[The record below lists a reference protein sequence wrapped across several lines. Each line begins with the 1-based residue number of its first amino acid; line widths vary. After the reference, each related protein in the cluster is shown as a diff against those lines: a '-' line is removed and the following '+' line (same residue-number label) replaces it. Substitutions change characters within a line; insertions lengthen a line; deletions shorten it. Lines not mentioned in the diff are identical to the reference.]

1 VPERFVE
8 PVDAAGVA
16 AALQSAAAQN
26 LAVVVR
32 GGGTKSGARSASRF
46 GTLDTSLT
54 PQPEAPPAEM
64 LLSTARLTAGIDH
77 VAGDLVATVP
87 AGATLDAVNTVLCRE
102 RQWLPLD
109 PPRSNRAT
117 IGGIIATNDSGP
129 RRHRFGT
136 PRDLI
141 IGVEIALVNGKTARA
156 GGRVVKNVA
165 GYDLSKLLCGS
176 LGSLAVI
183 TSATFKLSP
192 VAPHSQTLVATVG
205 DIRHLGELA
214 RSVAGLPVAPT
225 AIELQSPP
233 HRLLIR
239 FETTEQAA
247 RRQSDLAHAVCVERG
262 ATCTI
267 VSGRAEA
274 DAWRA
279 HESRVFSSEGTILK
293 LAILPTDVADI
304 LERIR
309 TLATERRV
317 EYEVIGR
324 AALGIV
330 LLRLSGDSDAQA
342 AIVTELRLEAT
353 GRGGSAVL
361 LSAPS
366 ALLRGVGRW
375 GPPSDAAPVM
385 RAVKQ
390 QFDPRNTLNP
400 GIGAWES

>member
-1 VPERFVE
+1 LSVVE
-8 PVDAAGVA
+8 PRDAAGVA

-26 LAVVVR
+26 LAVIVR
-32 GGGTKSGARSASRF
+32 GGGTKSAERSSA
-46 GTLDTSLT
+46 
-54 PQPEAPPAEM
+54 AV
-64 LLSTARLTAGIDH
+64 LLSTTRLTEGIDH

-87 AGATLDAVNTVLCRE
+87 AGATLAAVNSVLCRAG
-102 RQWLPLD
+102 QWLPLD

-141 IGVEIALVNGKTARA
+141 IGIEIALVNGRTAKA

-176 LGSLAVI
+176 LGSLAVV

-192 VAPHSQTLVATVG
+192 VAPYSQTLVATVS
-205 DIRHLGELA
+205 DIRELGLLA
-214 RSVAGLPVAPT
+214 RAIAELPVAPT

-233 HRLLIR
+233 HHLLIR

-247 RRQSDLAHAVCVERG
+247 ARQSERVRAVCIERG

-267 VSGRAEA
+267 LSGQPEA
-274 DAWRA
+274 DAWHA
-279 HESRVFSSEGTILK
+279 HESGVFGSEGTIVK
-293 LAILPTDVADI
+293 LAALPTDVAGI
-304 LERIR
+304 LDRIG
-309 TLATERRV
+309 TIVTERR
-317 EYEVIGR
+317 EVHAIIGR

-330 LLRLSGDSDAQA
+330 LLRLGGTLDAQA
-342 AIVTELRLEAT
+342 AIVSDLRREVSE
-353 GRGGSAVL
+353 RGGSAVL
-361 LSAPS
+361 SSAPPQ
-366 ALLRGVGRW
+366 LLQDIGRW
-375 GPPSDAAPVM
+375 GPATDAVPLM

-390 QFDPRNTLNP
+390 QFDPLNTLNP
-400 GIGAWES
+400 GVGAWEP

>member
-1 VPERFVE
+1 MSQRVVE
-8 PVDAAGVA
+8 PADAAGVA

-32 GGGTKSGARSASRF
+32 GGGTKS
-46 GTLDTSLT
+46 LDRPTVPLTSLDASLG
-54 PQPEAPPAEM
+54 PRPEVPSHEM

-87 AGATLDAVNTVLCRE
+87 AGATLDAVNSVLCRE
-102 RQWLPLD
+102 KQWLPLD
-109 PPRSNRAT
+109 PPRSSRAT

-141 IGVEIALVNGKTARA
+141 IGIEIALVNGRTAKA

-176 LGSLAVI
+176 LGCLAVV

-192 VAPHSQTLVATVG
+192 VAPHSQTLVATVS
-205 DIRHLGELA
+205 DIRQLGELA
-214 RSVAGLPVAPT
+214 RAIAESPVAPT

-233 HRLLIR
+233 YRLLVR

-247 RRQSDLAHAVCVERG
+247 RRQSELVHAVCVERG
-262 ATCTI
+262 ATCTTL
-267 VSGRAEA
+267 SGRPEA

-279 HESRVFSSEGTILK
+279 HESRVFSSDGTILK
-293 LAILPTDVADI
+293 LAILSTDVAEI

-309 TLATERRV
+309 ALATERRV

-330 LLRLSGDSDAQA
+330 LLRLSGDLEAQA
-342 AIVTELRLEAT
+342 AVVTELRVEAT

-366 ALLRGVGRW
+366 GLLHDVGRW
-375 GPPSDAAPVM
+375 GPASDAMPLM

-390 QFDPRNTLNP
+390 QFDPHNTLNP
-400 GIGAWES
+400 GAGAWES

>member
-1 VPERFVE
+1 MSVVE
-8 PVDAAGVA
+8 PRDAAGVA

-26 LAVVVR
+26 LAVIVR
-32 GGGTKSGARSASRF
+32 GGGTKSAERSSA
-46 GTLDTSLT
+46 
-54 PQPEAPPAEM
+54 AV
-64 LLSTARLTAGIDH
+64 LLSTTRLTEGIDH

-87 AGATLDAVNTVLCRE
+87 AGATLDAVNSVLCRAG
-102 RQWLPLD
+102 QWLPLD

-141 IGVEIALVNGKTARA
+141 IGIEIALVNGRTAKA

-176 LGSLAVI
+176 LGSLAVV

-192 VAPHSQTLVATVG
+192 VAPYSQTLVATVS
-205 DIRHLGELA
+205 DIRELGLLA
-214 RSVAGLPVAPT
+214 RAIAELPVAPT

-233 HRLLIR
+233 HHLLIR

-247 RRQSDLAHAVCVERG
+247 ARQSERVRAVCIERG

-267 VSGRAEA
+267 LSGQPET
-274 DAWRA
+274 DAWHA
-279 HESRVFSSEGTILK
+279 HESGVFGSEGTIVK
-293 LAILPTDVADI
+293 LAALPTDVAGI
-304 LERIR
+304 LDRIG
-309 TLATERRV
+309 TIVTERR
-317 EYEVIGR
+317 EVHAIIGR

-330 LLRLSGDSDAQA
+330 LLRLGGTLDAQA
-342 AIVTELRLEAT
+342 AIVSELRREVSE
-353 GRGGSAVL
+353 RGGSAVL
-361 LSAPS
+361 SSAPPQ
-366 ALLRGVGRW
+366 LLQDIGRW
-375 GPPSDAAPVM
+375 GPATDAVPLM

-390 QFDPRNTLNP
+390 QFDPLNTLNP
-400 GIGAWES
+400 GVGAWEP

>member
-1 VPERFVE
+1 MPPRVVE
-8 PVDAAGVA
+8 PLDAAGVA
-16 AALQSAAAQN
+16 AALQSAAAQS
-26 LAVVVR
+26 LSVIVR
-32 GGGTKSGARSASRF
+32 GGGTKSVARPAPRFTALDASAPR
-46 GTLDTSLT
+46 TA
-54 PQPEAPPAEM
+54 APHEV

-87 AGATLDAVNTVLCRE
+87 AGATLDAVNSVLCRE
-102 RQWLPLD
+102 KQWLPLD
-109 PPRSNRAT
+109 PPRSSRAT

-141 IGVEIALVNGKTARA
+141 IGIEIALVSGRTAKA

-176 LGSLAVI
+176 LGSLAVV

-192 VAPHSQTLVATVG
+192 VAPYSQTLIATVS
-205 DIRHLGELA
+205 DIRQLGELA
-214 RSVAGLPVAPT
+214 RTIADSPAAPT

-247 RRQSDLAHAVCVERG
+247 RRQTELAHAVCVERG

-267 VSGRAEA
+267 VSGQPEG

-279 HESRVFSSEGTILK
+279 HENRVFAGEGTILK
-293 LAILPTDVADI
+293 VAVLPTDVADL

-309 TLATERRV
+309 TLATGRRV
-317 EYEVIGR
+317 EYGVIGR
-324 AALGIV
+324 AALGII
-330 LLRLSGDSDAQA
+330 LLRLSGDFEAQA
-342 AIVTELRLEAT
+342 ATVTELRLDAT
-353 GRGGSAVL
+353 TRGGSAVL

-366 ALLRGVGRW
+366 DLLRDVGRW
-375 GPPSDAAPVM
+375 GPPGDAMSVM

-400 GIGAWES
+400 GVGAWES

>member
-1 VPERFVE
+1 MTPRVVE
-8 PVDAAGVA
+8 PLDAAGVA
-16 AALQSAAAQN
+16 AALQSAAAEN
-26 LAVVVR
+26 LTVVVR
-32 GGGTKSGARSASRF
+32 GGGTKSSERPG
-46 GTLDTSLT
+46 
-54 PQPEAPPAEM
+54 EVV
-64 LLSTARLTAGIDH
+64 LSTSRLTAGIDH

-87 AGATLDAVNTVLCRE
+87 AGATLDAVNSVLGRE

-109 PPRSNRAT
+109 PPRSGRAT

-141 IGVEIALVNGKTARA
+141 IGIEIALVNGHTARA

-176 LGSLAVI
+176 LGSLAVV

-192 VAPHSQTLVATVG
+192 LPSHSQTLVATAS
-205 DIRHLGELA
+205 DIRQLGELA
-214 RSVAGLPVAPT
+214 RAVADVPVAPT

-233 HRLLIR
+233 HRLLVR
-239 FETTEQAA
+239 FETTEQAV
-247 RRQSDLAHAVCVERG
+247 RRQTDLVHAICVERG
-262 ATCTI
+262 ATCAI
-267 VSGRAEA
+267 LSGPPEA

-279 HESRVFSSEGTILK
+279 HEVRIFSNEGTILK
-293 LAILPTDVADI
+293 LAVLATDVAET
-304 LERIR
+304 LERIKAL
-309 TLATERRV
+309 TAERRV

-330 LLRLSGDSDAQA
+330 LLRLSGDLGAQA
-342 AIVTELRLEAT
+342 AVITELRLDAT

-366 ALLRGVGRW
+366 ALLLDVGRW
-375 GPPSDAAPVM
+375 GPPSDAMPLM
-385 RAVKQ
+385 RAVKH

-400 GIGAWES
+400 GVGAWES

>member
-1 VPERFVE
+1 LSVVE
-8 PVDAAGVA
+8 PRDAAGVA

-26 LAVVVR
+26 LAVIVR
-32 GGGTKSGARSASRF
+32 GGGTKSAERSSA
-46 GTLDTSLT
+46 
-54 PQPEAPPAEM
+54 AV
-64 LLSTARLTAGIDH
+64 LLSTTRLTEGIDH

-87 AGATLDAVNTVLCRE
+87 AGATLAAVNSVLCRAG
-102 RQWLPLD
+102 QWLPLD

-141 IGVEIALVNGKTARA
+141 IGIEIALVNGRTAKA

-176 LGSLAVI
+176 LGSLAVV

-192 VAPHSQTLVATVG
+192 VAPYSQTLVATVS
-205 DIRHLGELA
+205 DIRELGLLA
-214 RSVAGLPVAPT
+214 RAIAELPVAPT

-233 HRLLIR
+233 HHLLIR

-247 RRQSDLAHAVCVERG
+247 ARQSERVRAVCIERG

-267 VSGRAEA
+267 LSGQPET
-274 DAWRA
+274 DAWHA
-279 HESRVFSSEGTILK
+279 HESGVFGSEGTIVK
-293 LAILPTDVADI
+293 LAALPTDVAGI
-304 LERIR
+304 LDRIG
-309 TLATERRV
+309 TIVTERR
-317 EYEVIGR
+317 EVHAIIGR

-330 LLRLSGDSDAQA
+330 LLRLGGTLDAQA
-342 AIVTELRLEAT
+342 AIVSDLRREVSE
-353 GRGGSAVL
+353 RGGSAVL
-361 LSAPS
+361 SSAPPQ
-366 ALLRGVGRW
+366 LLQDIGRW
-375 GPPSDAAPVM
+375 GPATDAVPLM

-390 QFDPRNTLNP
+390 QFDPLNTLNP
-400 GIGAWES
+400 GVGAWEP

>member
-1 VPERFVE
+1 MSVVE
-8 PVDAAGVA
+8 PRDATGVA

-26 LAVVVR
+26 LAVIVR
-32 GGGTKSGARSASRF
+32 GGGTKSAERSSA
-46 GTLDTSLT
+46 
-54 PQPEAPPAEM
+54 AV
-64 LLSTARLTAGIDH
+64 LLSTTRLTEGIDH

-87 AGATLDAVNTVLCRE
+87 AGATLDAVNNVLCRAG
-102 RQWLPLD
+102 QWLPLD
-109 PPRSNRAT
+109 PPRSSRAT

-141 IGVEIALVNGKTARA
+141 IGIEIALVNGRTAKA

-176 LGSLAVI
+176 LGSLAVV

-192 VAPHSQTLVATVG
+192 VAPYSQTLVATVS
-205 DIRHLGELA
+205 DIPQLGLLARAIAELA
-214 RSVAGLPVAPT
+214 VAPT

-247 RRQSDLAHAVCVERG
+247 ARQSERVRAVCTERG

-267 VSGRAEA
+267 LSGQPET
-274 DAWRA
+274 DAWHT
-279 HESRVFSSEGTILK
+279 HESGVFGSEGTIVK
-293 LAILPTDVADI
+293 LAVLPTDVADI
-304 LERIR
+304 LDGIG
-309 TLATERRV
+309 TIVTERRV
-317 EYEVIGR
+317 EHAIIGR

-330 LLRLSGDSDAQA
+330 LLRLGGSLDAQA
-342 AIVTELRLEAT
+342 AIISELRREVSE
-353 GRGGSAVL
+353 RGGSAVL
-361 LSAPS
+361 SSAPPQ
-366 ALLRGVGRW
+366 LLQDIGRW
-375 GPPSDAAPVM
+375 GPATDAVPLM

-390 QFDPRNTLNP
+390 QFDPLNTLNP
-400 GIGAWES
+400 GVGAWEP

>member
-1 VPERFVE
+1 MPERVVE

-16 AALQSAAAQN
+16 AALQSASAQN

-32 GGGTKSGARSASRF
+32 GGGTKSADRSAAI
-46 GTLDTSLT
+46 L
-54 PQPEAPPAEM
+54 M
-64 LLSTARLTAGIDH
+64 STTRLTAGIDH

-87 AGATLDAVNTVLCRE
+87 AGATLDEVNRVLCRE
-102 RQWLPLD
+102 KQWLPLD

-129 RRHRFGT
+129 RRHRFGA

-141 IGVEIALVNGKTARA
+141 IGIQIALVDGRLAKA

-176 LGSLAVI
+176 LGSLAVV

-192 VAPHSQTLVATVG
+192 VAPHSQTLVATVS
-205 DIRHLGELA
+205 DIRRLGQLA
-214 RSVAGLPVAPT
+214 RAIAESPVAPT
-225 AIELQSPP
+225 AVELQSPP

-247 RRQSDLAHAVCVERG
+247 RRQSERAHAVCLERG

-267 VSGRAEA
+267 VSGQSET

-279 HESRVFSSEGTILK
+279 HESRIFSSEGTILK
-293 LAILPTDVADI
+293 LAVLPTDVADI
-304 LERIR
+304 LDRIR
-309 TLATERRV
+309 TLAADRHV
-317 EYEVIGR
+317 QHEVVGR
-324 AALGIV
+324 AALGI
-330 LLRLSGDSDAQA
+330 LLVRLSGDLGAQA
-342 AIVTELRLEAT
+342 ALVSELRLEAT

-361 LSAPS
+361 VSAPS
-366 ALLRGVGRW
+366 GLLRDVGRW
-375 GPPSDAAPVM
+375 GPESDAMPLM
-385 RAVKQ
+385 RAVKR
-390 QFDPRNTLNP
+390 QFDPHNTLNP
-400 GIGAWES
+400 GVAAWES

>member
-1 VPERFVE
+1 MSERVVE
-8 PVDAAGVA
+8 PRDAVGVA

-32 GGGTKSGARSASRF
+32 GGGTKSAE
-46 GTLDTSLT
+46 
-54 PQPEAPPAEM
+54 QPAAV
-64 LLSTARLTAGIDH
+64 LLSTTHLTEGIDH

-87 AGATLDAVNTVLCRE
+87 AGATLDAVNSVLCRAG
-102 RQWLPLD
+102 QWLPLD
-109 PPRSNRAT
+109 PPRSSRAT

-141 IGVEIALVNGKTARA
+141 IGIEIALVNGRTAKA

-176 LGSLAVI
+176 LGSLAVV

-192 VAPHSQTLVATVG
+192 MASHSQTLVAAVS
-205 DIRHLGELA
+205 DIRQLGLLA
-214 RSVAGLPVAPT
+214 RATAELPVAPT

-247 RRQSDLAHAVCVERG
+247 ARQSERVRAVCVERG

-267 VSGRAEA
+267 LSGQAEA
-274 DAWRA
+274 DAWQA
-279 HESRVFSSEGTILK
+279 HESRVFSSEDTIVK
-293 LAILPTDVADI
+293 LAVLPTDVADI
-304 LERIR
+304 LDRIG
-309 TLATERRV
+309 TIVTERHV
-317 EYEVIGR
+317 EHAIIGR
-324 AALGIV
+324 AALGIL
-330 LLRLSGDSDAQA
+330 LLRLGGTLEAQA
-342 AIVTELRLEAT
+342 AIITELRREAS

-361 LSAPS
+361 SSAPPE
-366 ALLRGVGRW
+366 LLHDIGRW
-375 GPPSDAAPVM
+375 GPATDAMPLM

-390 QFDPRNTLNP
+390 QFDPLNTLNP
-400 GIGAWES
+400 GVGAWEP

>member
-1 VPERFVE
+1 LTEHVVE
-8 PVDAAGVA
+8 PADAAGVA

-26 LAVVVR
+26 LTVVVR
-32 GGGTKSGARSASRF
+32 GGGTKSAERS
-46 GTLDTSLT
+46 G
-54 PQPEAPPAEM
+54 EVV
-64 LLSTARLTAGIDH
+64 LSTSRLTAGIDH

-87 AGATLDAVNTVLCRE
+87 AGATLDAVNIVLGRE

-109 PPRSNRAT
+109 PPRSGRAT
-117 IGGIIATNDSGP
+117 IGGIVATNDSGP

-141 IGVEIALVNGKTARA
+141 IGIEIALVNGRTARA

-176 LGSLAVI
+176 LGSLAVV

-192 VAPHSQTLVATVG
+192 VPPHSQTLVATVSNIRQLG
-205 DIRHLGELA
+205 DLA
-214 RSVAGLPVAPT
+214 RAVADVPVAPT

-239 FETTEQAA
+239 FETTEQAV
-247 RRQSDLAHAVCVERG
+247 RRQTDLVHAICVERG
-262 ATCTI
+262 ATCAI
-267 VSGRAEA
+267 VSGRPEV

-279 HESRVFSSEGTILK
+279 HEGRIFSSEGTILK
-293 LAILPTDVADI
+293 LAVLATDVADV
-304 LERIR
+304 LDRIK
-309 TLATERRV
+309 TLTSERRV

-324 AALGIV
+324 VALGIV
-330 LLRLSGDSDAQA
+330 VLRLSGDLDSQGA
-342 AIVTELRLEAT
+342 VVNELRLEAT

-366 ALLRGVGRW
+366 RLLHDVGRW
-375 GPPSDAAPVM
+375 GPPGDAMPLM
-385 RAVKQ
+385 RAVKH

-400 GIGAWES
+400 GVGAWES

>member
-1 VPERFVE
+1 LTPVVE
-8 PVDAAGVA
+8 PLDAAGVA

-26 LAVVVR
+26 AVVVVR
-32 GGGTKSGARSASRF
+32 GGGTKSAARAASRTASVDA
-46 GTLDTSLT
+46 GLASLSEV
-54 PQPEAPPAEM
+54 PSQEM

-87 AGATLDAVNTVLCRE
+87 AGATLDAVNSVLCRE

-109 PPRSNRAT
+109 APRSSRAT

-141 IGVEIALVNGKTARA
+141 IGIEIALVNGKTAKA

-176 LGSLAVI
+176 LGSLAVV

-192 VAPHSQTLVATVG
+192 VAPYSQTLVATVS
-205 DIRHLGELA
+205 DMRHLGDLA
-214 RSVAGLPVAPT
+214 RAIAELPVAPT

-247 RRQSDLAHAVCVERG
+247 RRQTELAQAVCIESG
-262 ATCTI
+262 ASCAI
-267 VSGRAEA
+267 VSGRPEA

-293 LAILPTDVADI
+293 LAVLPTDVAEI

-309 TLATERRV
+309 TAASGRRV
-317 EYEVIGR
+317 EYAVIGR

-330 LLRLSGDSDAQA
+330 LLRLSGDPDAQA
-342 AIVTELRLEAT
+342 AIVTELRPEAT

-366 ALLRGVGRW
+366 ALLHAVGRW
-375 GPPSDAAPVM
+375 GPASDAMPVM
-385 RAVKQ
+385 RAVKR

-400 GIGAWES
+400 GVGAWEA